1 MKTTLSPSPD
11 TIKPRN
17 ELMIQLLRELES
29 NLAAREEA
37 RLNAID
43 TTAGA
48 GKPPTAAAPK
58 PADASGET
66 WSEKVKTIG
75 GLVAVGLGVLVVGV
89 IAIIALIKDTSTAST
104 IASSASG
111 VVATIVGAYFG
122 VKVGTD
128 QGKTAMENQK
138 AEAAKAQVFAAHLPA
153 DQAKDVLQMGKD
165 AAKEALG
172 K

>member
-1 MKTTLSPSPD
+1 MSVMVGG
-11 TIKPRN
+11 R
-17 ELMIQLLRELES
+17 
-29 NLAAREEA
+29 AAAE
-37 RLNAID
+37 
-43 TTAGA
+43 
-48 GKPPTAAAPK
+48 PPTK
-58 PADASGET
+58 PLKTASSDS
-66 WSEKVKTIG
+66 WSDKIRAIG
-75 GLVAVGLGVLVVGV
+75 GLVAVGFGVLAVAV
-89 IAIIALIKDTSTAST
+89 IAIVALAMGTEISAT

-153 DQAKDVLQMGKD
+153 DQARDVLELSKQ
-165 AAKEALG
+165 AAKDALG